1 MGDNKELVTD
11 VTENVEEQATEELV
25 DGAKAQETTEEDV
38 NTVDEATVDTKSVE
52 EKLYSESELNKKVDE
67 LLADKIGKKTAII
80 KRQLRKE
87 YEEKYGRLETVLS
100 AGMQTNDISEIT
112 NQFEDFYTK
121 KGIAIPQ
128 QPNYSESDL
137 RVLANA
143 EADDIISSG
152 YDDIVE
158 EVDRL
163 ADKGVDKMT
172 PREKIVFQRLAT
184 ERQKQESE
192 KELASIGVGKDA
204 LEDSEFKEFAK
215 KLNPD
220 LSIKDQYELYSKFKP
235 KPKVEQIGSMKNNT
249 PSKTKDYYTPDE
261 VDRLTKEQLRDPKVM
276 EAVDNSMK
284 IWYEQGIH

>member
-1 MGDNKELVTD
+1 MEDNKELVEET
-11 VTENVEEQATEELV
+11 TENVEEQATEELV
-25 DGAKAQETTEEDV
+25 DGAKVTEEV
-38 NTVDEATVDTKSVE
+38 TEGENSNQEVTDEQPSTEKVE
-52 EKLYSESELNKKVDE
+52 KTYSKEELSDRIDKAVRRREAKL
-67 LLADKIGKKTAII
+67 
-80 KRQLRKE
+80 RRE

-121 KGIAIPQ
+121 RGIAIPQ
-128 QPNYSESDL
+128 RPNYSESDL

-143 EADDIISSG
+143 EAEDIISSG

-163 ADKGVDKMT
+163 ADKGVEKMT

-220 LSIKDQYELYSKFKP
+220 LSIKDQYELYSKIKP

>member
-1 MGDNKELVTD
+1 MEDNKELVEET
-11 VTENVEEQATEELV
+11 TENVEEQATEELV
-25 DGAKAQETTEEDV
+25 DGAKVTEEV
-38 NTVDEATVDTKSVE
+38 TEGENSNQEVTDEQPSTEKVE
-52 EKLYSESELNKKVDE
+52 KTYSKEELSDRIDKAVRRREAKL
-67 LLADKIGKKTAII
+67 
-80 KRQLRKE
+80 RRE

-121 KGIAIPQ
+121 RGIAIPQ

-143 EADDIISSG
+143 EAEDIISSG

-220 LSIKDQYELYSKFKP
+220 LSIKDQYELYSKIKP

>member
-1 MGDNKELVTD
+1 MEDNKELVEET
-11 VTENVEEQATEELV
+11 TENVEEQATEELV
-25 DGAKAQETTEEDV
+25 DGAKVTEEV
-38 NTVDEATVDTKSVE
+38 TEGGNSNQEVTDEQPSTEKVE
-52 EKLYSESELNKKVDE
+52 KTYSKEELSDRIDKAVRRREAKL
-67 LLADKIGKKTAII
+67 
-80 KRQLRKE
+80 RRE

-100 AGMQTNDISEIT
+100 AGMQTDDISEIT

-137 RVLANA
+137 RILANA
-143 EADDIISSG
+143 EAEDIISSG

-172 PREKIVFQRLAT
+172 PREKIVFQRLAS

-192 KELASIGVGKDA
+192 KELASIGVGKEA

-276 EAVDNSMK
+276 EAVDSSMK

>member
-1 MGDNKELVTD
+1 MKDNKELVEET
-11 VTENVEEQATEELV
+11 TENVEEQATEELV
-25 DGAKAQETTEEDV
+25 DGAKVTEKVTEGENSNQEVTDEQPSTEKVEKTYSKEELSDRIDKAV
-38 NTVDEATVDTKSVE
+38 RRREA
-52 EKLYSESELNKKVDE
+52 KL
-67 LLADKIGKKTAII
+67 
-80 KRQLRKE
+80 RRE

-100 AGMQTNDISEIT
+100 AGLQTNDISEIT

-121 KGIAIPQ
+121 KGIAIPK

-143 EADDIISSG
+143 EAEDIISSG

-192 KELASIGVGKDA
+192 KELASIGVGKEA
-204 LEDSEFKEFAK
+204 LEDSKFKEFAK

-220 LSIKDQYELYSKFKP
+220 LSIKDQYELYSKIKP

>member
-1 MGDNKELVTD
+1 MEDNKELVEET
-11 VTENVEEQATEELV
+11 TENVEEQATEELV
-25 DGAKAQETTEEDV
+25 DGAKVTEEV
-38 NTVDEATVDTKSVE
+38 TEGENSNQEVTDEQPSTEKVE
-52 EKLYSESELNKKVDE
+52 KTYSKEELSDRIDKAVRRREAKL
-67 LLADKIGKKTAII
+67 
-80 KRQLRKE
+80 RRE

-137 RVLANA
+137 RILANA
-143 EADDIISSG
+143 EAEDIISSG

-172 PREKIVFQRLAT
+172 PREKIVFQRLAS

-192 KELASIGVGKDA
+192 KELASIGVGKEA